1 VVEDQG
7 THAAL
12 VLLSGDDDKVKKK
25 GAKGYG
31 LDRASQVGC
40 SRRLDGLRIL
50 GHRKKRGGRKDMW
63 VGLQGRDRIQGRV
76 RVVF

>member
-1 VVEDQG
+1 
-7 THAAL
+7 